1 MKLEELGQSYS
12 YYSMTR
18 YHRDFTKPSMDR
30 LYAKILLEVSHHK
43 FCPSATLRHLF
54 STYTSYP
61 QVMYHAGLLAHWRE
75 GRKTYWSI
83 TEAGLKLLAKA
94 KRKSYLMKK
103 KAGIKS

>member
-1 MKLEELGQSYS
+1 MKLEELGQLYS

-54 STYTSYP
+54 PKIETT
-61 QVMYHAGLLAHWRE
+61 
-75 GRKTYWSI
+75 KD
-83 TEAGLKLLAKA
+83 K
-94 KRKSYLMKK
+94 
-103 KAGIKS
+103 IKSAAKDTIKTIVKKTLTEDNVSKIKSLLH

>member
-43 FCPSATLRHLF
+43 FCPSAT

>member
-30 LYAKILLEVSHHK
+30 LYAKILLEVSHQK

-54 STYTSYP
+54 PTYNSYP
-61 QVMYHAGLLAHWRE
+61 HVMYHAGLLAHWRE

-94 KRKSYLMKK
+94 KRKGYLMQK
-103 KAGIKS
+103 KAGE

>member
-83 TEAGLKLLAKA
+83 TEAGRKLLAKA
-94 KRKSYLMKK
+94 KRKTYLMKK
-103 KAGIKS
+103 RAEMKS

>member
-1 MKLEELGQSYS
+1 MKLEELRQSYS
-12 YYSMTR
+12 YYSMTN
-18 YHRDFTKPSMDR
+18 YHRNFTKPSMDR

-43 FCPSATLRHLF
+43 FCPSATLRCLF

-83 TEAGLKLLAKA
+83 TEAGRKLLAKA
-94 KRKSYLMKK
+94 KRKTYLMKK
-103 KAGIKS
+103 RAEMKS